1 MTLYEYDIICARM
14 GAYCERVYRQENL
27 DGEICPKV
35 SACDV
40 QTLEGYEL
48 ELMKGYGEDFEGI
61 KQQLLELKTNPNRI
75 ELVNRYRQKFVVYD
89 MIQALIDDIK
99 GKKVYCPQKAQK
111 RIIGS
116 LERLYQMFFSVSQMC
131 FAEFDGCSLVKI
143 TTESETEFK
152 KFFKPEFKG
161 KGVNEDRFN
170 NYLVPAFQKCK
181 TKKEVAVLAKSIF
194 HSEVFAS
201 FKRPVSFSEWCKH
214 IGSFCSIDNI
224 PNKESKLEDKEF
236 DWLR

>member
-131 FAEFDGCSLVKI
+131 FAEFDKI
-143 TTESETEFK
+143 KNKGINENTPPSITELLARKLEAMEYFLNLLSEGEKQHLDKNCRWKERGNQAFLASIIRKIEVSFPGAGRRDIASFLGITENQVRGSK
-152 KFFKPEFKG
+152 
-161 KGVNEDRFN
+161 N
-170 NYLVPAFQKCK
+170 NYKA
-181 TKKEVAVLAKSIF
+181 
-194 HSEVFAS
+194 
-201 FKRPVSFSEWCKH
+201 
-214 IGSFCSIDNI
+214 
-224 PNKESKLEDKEF
+224 
-236 DWLR
+236 